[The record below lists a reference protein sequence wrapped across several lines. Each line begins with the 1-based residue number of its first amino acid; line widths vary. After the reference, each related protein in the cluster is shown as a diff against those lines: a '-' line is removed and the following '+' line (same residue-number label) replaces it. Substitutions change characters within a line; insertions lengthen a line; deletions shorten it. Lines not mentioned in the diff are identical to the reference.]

1 MSDDSAPQLWLVR
14 HGATEWS
21 ENGRHTSYTDLP
33 LLPEGEETA
42 RSLGPRLAEHPFA
55 LVLTSPLQRARVTA
69 RLAGFPD
76 AIVDDDLREWDYGEL
91 EGMTTSQLRETT
103 PGWSVWRSDIPG
115 GETAADVAARAR
127 RVIARGQQADGDT
140 LLFAH
145 AHVLRV
151 LTAVYLGFPPEA
163 GAQFALD
170 TATINV
176 LGHEREDVTLRRWNT

>member
-1 MSDDSAPQLWLVR
+1 VSDPGPQVWVVR

-33 LLPEGEETA
+33 LLPAGEAAA
-42 RSLGPRLAEHPFA
+42 RSLGARLAGHAFA
-55 LVLTSPLQRARVTA
+55 LVLTSPRRRARDTA

-76 AIVDDDLREWDYGEL
+76 AVVDDDLQEWDYGEL
-91 EGMTTSQLRETT
+91 EGLTTPQVRETR
-103 PGWSVWRSDIPG
+103 PGWTVWTGDVPG
-115 GETAADVAARAR
+115 GETAAEVEARVE
-127 RVIARGQQADGDT
+127 RVIARCRDAGGDS

-151 LTAVYLGFPPEA
+151 LTAVYLAFAPEA
-163 GAQFALD
+163 GAQFSLD

-176 LGHEREDVTLRRWNT
+176 LGHEHEDVTLRRWNT

>member
-1 MSDDSAPQLWLVR
+1 VSDPDPQLWLIR

-21 ENGRHTSYTDLP
+21 ENGRHTSYTDLS
-33 LLPEGEETA
+33 LLPAGEAAA
-42 RSLGPRLAEHPFA
+42 RSLAPRLAGHPFA
-55 LVLTSPLQRARVTA
+55 LVLTSPLQRARDTA

-76 AIVDDDLREWDYGEL
+76 AEVDDDLVEWNYGEY
-91 EGMTTSQLRETT
+91 EGLTTEQLRRTR
-103 PGWSVWRSDIPG
+103 PGWSVWAGSIPG
-115 GETAADVAARAR
+115 GETAADVAARVQ
-127 RVIARGQQADGDT
+127 RVIARCAPAPGDA

-151 LTAVYLGFPPEA
+151 LTAVYLRFPPEA

-176 LGHEREDVTLRRWNT
+176 LGHEREEETLRYWNA

>member
-1 MSDDSAPQLWLVR
+1 MSDGPPQLWLVR

-21 ENGRHTSYTDLP
+21 ENGRHTSFTDLP
-33 LLPEGEETA
+33 LLPAGEEAA
-42 RSLGPRLAEHPFA
+42 RSLAPRLTGQPFA
-55 LVLTSPLQRARVTA
+55 LVLTSPRQRARDTA

-76 AIVDDDLREWDYGEL
+76 AVVDDDLREWDYGEC
-91 EGMTTSQLRETT
+91 EGLTTPQLREAS
-103 PGWSVWRSDIPG
+103 PGWSVWTSDIPG
-115 GETAADVAARAR
+115 GETAEEVEVRVR
-127 RVIARGQQADGDT
+127 RVIARGQAAAGDA

-151 LTAVYLGFPPEA
+151 LTAVYLGFPPQA

-176 LGHEREDVTLRRWNT
+176 LGHERENVTLRRWNT

>member
-1 MSDDSAPQLWLVR
+1 VWVVR

-33 LLPEGEETA
+33 LLPAGDAAA
-42 RSLGPRLAEHPFA
+42 RSLGARLVGHAFA
-55 LVLTSPLQRARVTA
+55 LVLTSPRRRARDTA

-76 AIVDDDLREWDYGEL
+76 AAVDDDLQEWDYGEL
-91 EGMTTSQLRETT
+91 EGLTTPQVRETR
-103 PGWSVWRSDIPG
+103 PGWTVWTGAVPG
-115 GETAADVAARAR
+115 GETAAGVEARVE
-127 RVIARGQQADGDT
+127 RVIARCRDAGGDS

-151 LTAVYLGFPPEA
+151 LTAVYLGFAPEA
-163 GAQFALD
+163 GAQFSLD

-176 LGHEREDVTLRRWNT
+176 LGHEHEDVTLRRWNT

>member
-1 MSDDSAPQLWLVR
+1 VSDPGPQLWLVR

-33 LLPEGEETA
+33 LLPEGEAAA
-42 RSLGPRLAEHPFA
+42 RSLAPRLADHEFA
-55 LVLTSPLQRARVTA
+55 IVLTSPRQRARDTA

-76 AIVDDDLREWDYGEL
+76 AVVDDDLREWDYGEL
-91 EGMTTSQLRETT
+91 EGLTTPQLRQTT
-103 PGWSVWRSDIPG
+103 PGWSVWTGAVPG
-115 GETAADVAARAR
+115 GETAADVEVRVR
-127 RVIARGQQADGDT
+127 RVIARCREAGGDS

-151 LTAVYLGFPPEA
+151 LTAVYLRFPPEA

-176 LGHEREDVTLRRWNT
+176 LGHEREEETLRLWNG

>member
-1 MSDDSAPQLWLVR
+1 VSDPDPQLWLIR

-33 LLPEGEETA
+33 LLPAGEAAA
-42 RSLGPRLAEHPFA
+42 RSLAPRLADHRFA
-55 LVLTSPLQRARVTA
+55 LVLTSPRQRARETA

-76 AIVDDDLREWDYGEL
+76 AEVDDDLVEWNYGEC
-91 EGMTTSQLRETT
+91 EGMTTAQLRQAQ
-103 PGWSVWRSDIPG
+103 PGWSVWTAAIPG
-115 GETAADVAARAR
+115 GETAADVAARVR
-127 RVIARGQQADGDT
+127 RVIARCAAAPGDA

-151 LTAVYLGFPPEA
+151 LTAVYLRFPPEA

-176 LGHEREDVTLRRWNT
+176 LGHEREEETLRHWNA